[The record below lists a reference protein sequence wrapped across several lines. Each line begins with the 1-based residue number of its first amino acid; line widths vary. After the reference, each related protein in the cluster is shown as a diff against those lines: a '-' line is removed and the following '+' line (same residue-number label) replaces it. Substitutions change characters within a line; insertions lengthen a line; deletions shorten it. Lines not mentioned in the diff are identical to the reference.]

1 MTVIGAGIM
10 GLYLIVA
17 AFTDIKTK
25 YLNHWFLLAGIIPA
39 ILLRVGVGNL
49 SLPDTVGGL
58 VLGAFFV
65 AASWLSGGRLGKAD
79 GIILL
84 YLGVALGFTGAA
96 TLAVI
101 AFFMSALVMI
111 VLMLMKKITMKGSI
125 PFVPFL
131 LAAYIPVM
139 FLQAGVCL

>member
-17 AFTDIKTK
+17 AFTDIKMK

-39 ILLRVGVGNL
+39 ILLRVGVG
-49 SLPDTVGGL
+49 SMSIPDTVGGL

-65 AASWLSGGRLGKAD
+65 AASWFSGGRLGKAD

-101 AFFMSALVMI
+101 AFFLSALVMI

-139 FLQAGVCL
+139 FLQAGSRV